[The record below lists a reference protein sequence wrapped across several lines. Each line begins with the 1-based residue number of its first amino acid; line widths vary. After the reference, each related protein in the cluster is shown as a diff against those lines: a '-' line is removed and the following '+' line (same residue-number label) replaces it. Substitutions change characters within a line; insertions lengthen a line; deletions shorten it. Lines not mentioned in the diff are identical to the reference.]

1 MKLTK
6 LVSRLFKLFIPSII
20 EEIAKSTG
28 FMKCHSKLLPATFAK
43 AMTLGLLDAKNI
55 TEEVIAKKCG
65 SIQNGVNLSKQ
76 AIQSRLEDCVPF
88 LKELLKRAFSS
99 IYTPALEQHSS

>member
-6 LVSRLFKLFIPSII
+6 LVSRVLKLFIPSII

-28 FMKCHSKLLPATFAK
+28 FMKRHSKLLPETFAK

-65 SIQNGVNLSKQ
+65 SIQNGVTLTNQVVVSQWK
-76 AIQSRLEDCVPF
+76 
-88 LKELLKRAFSS
+88 LKLLNQ
-99 IYTPALEQHSS
+99 LNQ